1 MTGKT
6 QENLVA
12 AQFGPQ
18 AAAYVASAV
27 HAEGEDLKQLAA
39 LVAGRRDAR
48 ALDLGCGG
56 GHVSF
61 HLAPEVGQ
69 VTAYDLSAEMLAAVS
84 ATARQ
89 RGLANIVTRQG
100 VVEALPFGAA
110 EFDLVASRFSAHHW
124 QDWAAGLREARR
136 VLKPEG
142 HAVFIDTVSP
152 GTGVRDTYFQA
163 IELLRDPSHV
173 RNRTVAEWQEA
184 LSAAGFVPG
193 TVTRRRL
200 RLDFAAWVARMRT
213 PELHVQA
220 IRSLQKRMS
229 LEALDYFATE
239 PDGSF
244 TIDVAMIDASPAR

>member
-1 MTGKT
+1 MTSNT
-6 QENLVA
+6 QESLVA

-27 HAEGEDLKQLAA
+27 HAEGEELKQLAA
-39 LVAGRRDAR
+39 SMAGRRDAR

-61 HLAPEVGQ
+61 HLAPEVGE
-69 VTAYDLSAEMLAAVS
+69 VIAYDLSPEMLAAVA

-89 RGLANIVTRQG
+89 RGLANVTTRQG
-100 VVEALPFGAA
+100 VVETLPFATA

-136 VLKPEG
+136 VLKPDG
-142 HAVFIDTVSP
+142 RAVFIDTVTP
-152 GTGVRDTYFQA
+152 GAGVLDTYFQA

-173 RNRTVAEWQEA
+173 RNRSVAEWQDA

-193 TVTRRRL
+193 AVMHRRL
-200 RLDFAAWVARMRT
+200 RLDFAAWIARMRT

-229 LEALDYFATE
+229 QAVLDYFSTE
-239 PDGSF
+239 PDGSY
-244 TIDVAMIDASPAR
+244 TIDVMTMEALPAR